1 MKHKLLLLATFLILI
16 GAMVALGRV
25 LWLSMPVQ
33 GDEPR
38 PNVTVHVFD
47 VGQGDSIFVEFA
59 DGTQVLVDG
68 GVDDTVLSRL
78 GEVMLPW
85 DRSIDYVVAT
95 HPHADH
101 VTGLIH
107 VLERFEVD
115 QIVMTGVV
123 YDSSVYVAFN
133 DAVRDEGAILLSP
146 DQFALDQVEVLYPSD
161 DVELMTGENV
171 NETSIVLEI
180 NDGSHAFLLTG
191 DIGEIVEEQLVA
203 VGALSDVDVL
213 KVGHQGSKFSSI
225 RPFLGAIDPEYAV
238 ISVGESNDYHHPH
251 PSALKRLVDT
261 GAKIYRTDQDG
272 TVTIRSYE
280 DDLVISTGREHWTRR
295 LFGAIL
301 SAN

>member
-1 MKHKLLLLATFLILI
+1 MKHKLLLLVTSLILI
-16 GAMVALGRV
+16 GAVVALGRV
-25 LWLSMPVQ
+25 LWLNMPVR
-33 GDEPR
+33 GDEPQ

-59 DGTQVLVDG
+59 DGTQLLVDG

-85 DRSIDYVVAT
+85 DRHIDYVVAT

-107 VLERFEVD
+107 VLDRFDVGH
-115 QIVMTGVV
+115 IIATGVP
-123 YDSSVYVAFN
+123 YDSSVYDAFN
-133 DAVRDEGAILLSP
+133 DAVLDEGAIVLSP
-146 DQFALDQVEVLYPSD
+146 DQFLLDQVEVIYPSD
-161 DVELMTGENV
+161 IVELVTGENV

-191 DIGEIVEEQLVA
+191 DIGEIVEEQLIA
-203 VGALSDVDVL
+203 ADVLDDIDVL
-213 KVGHQGSKFSSI
+213 KVGHQGSKFSST
-225 RPFLGAIDPEYAV
+225 RPFLEEIRPEHAV
-238 ISVGESNDYHHPH
+238 ISVGEGNDYHHPH
-251 PSALKRLVDT
+251 PSALKRLMDT
-261 GAKIYRTDQDG
+261 GANIYRTDEDG
-272 TVTIRSYE
+272 TVTVRSYNDE
-280 DDLVISTGREHWTRR
+280 LVVSTGREHWTRR